1 MLASIEENSKAIWKN
16 PKLIT
21 GAMEAGFD
29 LLSDLVNIHTSQIK
43 MQIKSRKYPMVFST
57 PLI

>member
-1 MLASIEENSKAIWKN
+1 MLALIEENSKAIWKN

-21 GAMEAGFD
+21 GSMEAGFD
-29 LLSDLVNIHTSQIK
+29 LLSDIVNIHTSQTK